1 MSEASK
7 QELIQ
12 TMFAMQDSF
21 NNHVHSD
28 WKSQHFAWNEAIL
41 AESAELIEY
50 LGYKW
55 WKHQEPDMNQVI
67 MEMVD
72 IWHFGMS
79 YVLDANGNDNITDD
93 EWDTMV
99 EVISSVEDDFTI
111 LDAAQ
116 IRGDICDLVHHV
128 TAPDPYESYFCF
140 ESFFAVWYG
149 LGKNFNDLYKMYIG
163 KNALN
168 IFRQNNGYKDGSYVK
183 IWSDKEDNEYLT
195 HYLKTAKVSNNL
207 MNEVLDFLQSC
218 YLNRNDVGAMLA

>member
-1 MSEASK
+1 MSDASK
-7 QELIQ
+7 KELIQ

-21 NNHVHSD
+21 NKHVHID
-28 WKSQHFAWNEAIL
+28 WKSQNFAWNEAIL
-41 AESAELIEY
+41 VESAELIEH

-93 EWDTMV
+93 EWDNTV
-99 EVISSVEDDFTI
+99 EIINSVEENFTI

-116 IRGDICDLVHHV
+116 IRGDICELVHHV
-128 TAPDPYESYFCF
+128 TALDPYESYFCF

-168 IFRQNNGYKDGSYVK
+168 IFRQNNGYKTGTYVK
-183 IWSDKEDNEYLT
+183 IWSGREDNEHLTDYLE
-195 HYLKTAKVSNNL
+195 HADINEHL
-207 MNEVLDFLQSC
+207 MKNVLEHLDEVYQHRDLVYS
-218 YLNRNDVGAMLA
+218 VT